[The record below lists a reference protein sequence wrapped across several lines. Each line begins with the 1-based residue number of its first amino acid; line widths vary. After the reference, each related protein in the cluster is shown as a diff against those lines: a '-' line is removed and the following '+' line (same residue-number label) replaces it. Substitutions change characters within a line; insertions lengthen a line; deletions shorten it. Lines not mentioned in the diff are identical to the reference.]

1 MLIDISMMRG
11 EIPRLMPHLL
21 PNEAAT
27 IAIDCQFERGVVE
40 PLKSDLLIA
49 SLPQRPVTLF
59 KYHDN
64 WLQWSRVVSVI
75 RNPMA
80 QDEWGRIYWSGQG
93 KPKVSSKDIIT
104 GSNGINPQAW
114 YDLGVPAPSAPP
126 VVTSIDKSTGE
137 DPPEGEHDSYDD
149 EDRVYIQT
157 FVTRFGEEGKPGEPS
172 KAALIEK
179 PGSTVTIQLSQL
191 TVNTHNIT
199 HTRLYR
205 SVTNSGNAEYVM
217 VAELPIAQQTYKD
230 STKDANGPILETWD
244 YDLPDEKM
252 QGLCVMAN
260 GICTGFAG
268 NEVRFSE
275 AYLPYAWPKAY
286 SLTSE
291 FEIVACV
298 AIGNALVVG
307 TKGNPYLFTG
317 VTPSAITAT
326 KLNSE
331 QACVSAESMV
341 AINGAAVYASP
352 DGLVAVTQDGAT
364 LITEQIIAREI
375 WQSFKPETIR
385 AWANE
390 GQYIALYDGGG
401 FVFDLTGGHFTQMS
415 NTWHAAYADLESD
428 KLFIAKDKTLYA
440 WKSGSDP
447 LLYKWQS
454 KTFVVPKHSVF
465 SSMRI
470 VADDLE
476 KVSIDVFVDGDTIL
490 SLNEG
495 DLEDELFRLPA
506 IRGSKVSVQVG
517 GRSRIERIMMASTML
532 ELS

>member
-1 MLIDISMMRG
+1 MLIDITMMRG
-11 EIPRLMPHLL
+11 EIPRFMPHLL

-27 IAIDCQFERGVVE
+27 MAQDCQFERGVVE
-40 PLKSDLLIA
+40 PLKSDLMLS
-49 SLPQRPVTLF
+49 SLPQRPKTLF
-59 KYHDN
+59 KYNDT
-64 WLQWSRVVSVI
+64 WLQWSNRVNAINS
-75 RNPMA
+75 PMA
-80 QDEWGRIYWSGQG
+80 QDEWGRVYWSGQG
-93 KPKVSSKDIIT
+93 KPKVSSKDILT
-104 GSNGINPQAW
+104 GSSGVNPQAW

-126 VVTSIDKSTGE
+126 VVTNIDESTGE
-137 DPPEGEHDSYDD
+137 DPPEGEHESYDD

-172 KAALIEK
+172 EVTLIKK
-179 PGSTVTIQLSQL
+179 PGSTVTVQLSQI

-205 SVTNSGNAEYVM
+205 SVTSSGNAEYVM
-217 VAELPIAQQTYKD
+217 VAELPISQQAYKD
-230 STKDANGPILETWD
+230 SEKDANGSILETWD
-244 YDLPDEKM
+244 YDLPDENM

-260 GICTGFAG
+260 GICAGFAG

-275 AYLPYAWPKAY
+275 AYLPYAWPKSY
-286 SLTSE
+286 SLTSA
-291 FEIVACV
+291 FDIVACV

-341 AINGAAVYASP
+341 AINGAAIYASP
-352 DGLVAVTQDGAT
+352 DGLVAVTQDGAS
-364 LITEQIIAREI
+364 LVTEQLIDRKT
-375 WQSFKPETIR
+375 WQSFKPESIR

-401 FVFDLTGGHFTQMS
+401 FVFDLTGGHFTRIS
-415 NTWHAAYADLESD
+415 NTWHSAYTDLEAD
-428 KLFIAKDKTLYA
+428 RLVIAKDRTLYA
-440 WKSGSDP
+440 WKSGPEPIS
-447 LLYKWQS
+447 YEWKS

-470 VADDLE
+470 VAEEID
-476 KVSIDVFVDGDTIL
+476 KVAVDVNIDGELVL
-490 SLNEG
+490 SLSEG
-495 DLEDELFRLPA
+495 ELDDELLRLSA
-506 IRGSKVSVQVG
+506 VRGSKVSVRVG
-517 GRSRIERIMMASTML
+517 GRSRVERIMIASTMA